1 MKKIICLLLVI
12 MMLVPNVVLASSLED
27 VTLSVKERIDIP
39 SELTKFSSN
48 IRTYEGAGTSYTL
61 SWTNEESDKNIEI
74 TVNERGDITRY
85 YIYDRSAIRNDVGM
99 SKFEKSYFVDTAKA
113 FIEKINPSWIDDLNF
128 DTEVNLSYLYSET
141 VDVEFYREINGLRFC
156 DNYASV
162 SINKYTGDVVRFYS
176 NWTYAD
182 AIPDTEKML
191 SDDELKKVFEE
202 KSGLALKYMAKR
214 DSTEAI
220 LVYVPKNSSL
230 ILDAITGE
238 EITLSELYY
247 GNMKETVGSNSAMR
261 DEAVSEGLTKEELE
275 EIARMD
281 SLISIDKAKSIAS
294 SIENTNIKKLKLTNT
309 EYIKRKDGEDYKYVL
324 SMSFEGENSYAS
336 ITLDAKDGSL
346 LSLYSYEDISKT
358 DKKISNEKLRQHAD
372 KFISKYAPDIADKV
386 DVFEET
392 SPRFKYSES
401 VNGVEYAS
409 NNAYVTVNE
418 YTGNITQY
426 SRVWNDNVT
435 FESIDGIASNEDA
448 LSVLYDKIG
457 FDKYYL
463 NTNDGVKIGFRLN
476 NNIPHYIDANELEI
490 LSHNLEKYAPES
502 KTYGTAIDLEGHY
515 AKKYIDALMENGII
529 KYEETFRPD
538 DTVTVKEA
546 LEFLNC
552 LDGGY
557 VPYDK
562 ANYMYID
569 LSKRIFGD
577 NEYDENA
584 LVTREHAA
592 KFIVKARSDYG
603 EIAEMKIFDSGFD
616 DRERISDGYEGYV
629 AILKGMGI
637 IQGDEMG
644 CFNPLNEITRADFS
658 ILLYKILNK

>member
-1 MKKIICLLLVI
+1 MKKIICLFLVI

-48 IRTYEGAGTSYTL
+48 IRTYEGAGTSYVL
-61 SWTNEESDKNIEI
+61 SWTNEENDKNIEI
-74 TVNERGDITRY
+74 TVNDQGDITRY
-85 YIYDRSAIRNDVGM
+85 YTYDRSAVRNDVGM
-99 SKFEKSYFVDTAKA
+99 SKFEKSYFIETAKS
-113 FIEKINPSWIDDLNF
+113 FIENINPAWIADLNF
-128 DTEVNLSYLYSET
+128 DTDVNLSYLYSET

-176 NWTYAD
+176 NWTYSSF
-182 AIPDTEKML
+182 IPEAEKML
-191 SDDELKKVFEE
+191 SDDELKKAFEE
-202 KSGLALKYMAKR
+202 KSGLALKYMTKR

-220 LVYVPKNSSL
+220 LVYVPNDSSI
-230 ILDAITGE
+230 ILNAITGE
-238 EITLSELYY
+238 KITLSELYY

-275 EIARMD
+275 EIERMD
-281 SLISIDKAKSIAS
+281 SLISSDKAKSIAT
-294 SIENTNIKKLKLTNT
+294 SIENTNIKKLKLANT
-309 EYIKRKDGEDYKYVL
+309 EYIKRKDSEDYKYIV
-324 SMSFEGENSYAS
+324 SMSFEGENAYAS
-336 ITLDAKDGSL
+336 VILDAKDGSL
-346 LSLYSYEDISKT
+346 LSMYSYEDIGKA
-358 DKKISNEKLRQHAD
+358 DKKLSDEKLRQNAN
-372 KFISKYAPDIADKV
+372 KFVSKYASDIADKLE
-386 DVFEET
+386 VFGET

-401 VNGVEYAS
+401 VNGIEYAP

-418 YTGNITQY
+418 YTGNITQF
-426 SRVWNDNVT
+426 SKSWNDKVT
-435 FESIDGIASNEDA
+435 FESAEGIVPNEDA
-448 LSVLYDKIG
+448 LLVLYDKIG

-490 LSHNLEKYAPES
+490 LSHNLEKYTPES
-502 KTYGTAIDLEGHY
+502 KTYGIATDLEGHY

-529 KYEETFRPD
+529 KYEENFRPD

-569 LSKRIFGD
+569 LAKRIFGD
-577 NEYDENA
+577 DEYDENA
-584 LVTREHAA
+584 LVTRENAA

-603 EIAEMKIFDSGFD
+603 EIAEMKIFDSGFS
-616 DRERISDGYEGYV
+616 DREYISVGYEGYV

-644 CFNPLNEITRADFS
+644 CFNPLNQITRADFS